1 MIIWTIV
8 VLLNTKLQL
17 KTLFLFQMMRRER
30 RKRVKMREKRESK

>member
-8 VLLNTKLQL
+8 VLRKTKLQL